1 MSENTNF
8 DNYLFL
14 SPKKFIILINEG
26 TNQTEI
32 YRKEF
37 IVENNSN
44 QIDYEILDSFLESNI
59 FDIEKKIKNFINKLH
74 LIIDNDKF
82 FITQISS
89 KRKNNKN
96 YLSKNEIIYSLN
108 EIKDSCKKTLEDKK
122 IIHMIIERFVID
134 NNEFFNLP
142 NNLKCDNFSLDVKF
156 ITLPENLVK
165 ILENILKKYQISIDR
180 ILSADYVKNFF
191 AQDEHNL
198 FQSAKKLIDGCNE
211 NEIQFVTK
219 TEQNKGFFEKFFDL
233 FS

>member
-8 DNYLFL
+8 DSYLFL
-14 SPKKFIILINEG
+14 SPKKFIILINES

-32 YRKEF
+32 YKKEF
-37 IVENNSN
+37 FVENNSN
-44 QIDYEILDSFLESNI
+44 QIDCEILDSFLKSNI
-59 FDIEKKIKNFINKLH
+59 FDIEKKIKNFINKFH
-74 LIIDNDKF
+74 LIIENDNF

-89 KRKNNKN
+89 KRKNHKN
-96 YLSKNEIIYSLN
+96 YLSNNEIIYSLK
-108 EIKDSCKKTLEDKK
+108 EIKDSCKKTLEDKR
-122 IIHMIIERFVID
+122 IIHMIIEKFVID

-142 NNLKCDNFSLDVKF
+142 DSLKCDNFSLDVKF
-156 ITLPENLVK
+156 ITLPENLIK
-165 ILENILKKYQISIDR
+165 ILENILKKYQISIDK
-180 ILSADYVKNFF
+180 ILSADYVKGFF

-219 TEQNKGFFEKFFDL
+219 NEENKGFFEKFFDL